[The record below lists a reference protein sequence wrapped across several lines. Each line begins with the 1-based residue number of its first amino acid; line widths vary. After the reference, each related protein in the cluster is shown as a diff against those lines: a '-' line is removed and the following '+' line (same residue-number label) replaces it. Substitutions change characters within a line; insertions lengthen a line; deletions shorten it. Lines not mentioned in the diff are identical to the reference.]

1 MDPSNPAVRSRAEKI
16 YAEMETVFQ
25 PRHTVRKVELASFKH
40 LDHTYYEE
48 TTRALEREGFR
59 PIADIENTTLSE
71 VYPHNRTAL
80 RLFLHREELASAAC
94 YNMRFTG
101 WMRFI
106 TWILRLPRDIRVV
119 EIETEFDDGSFV
131 STTTAV
137 DNHLD
142 PEPGIVQS
150 KFDPSTPIP
159 TLVRTHFGAVAR
171 YRTERP
177 DATPLRLTSYNDL
190 LASQDRQQEL
200 KSEYRRQIGF
210 LTEAEMVRMAGP
222 KREELGRA
230 IYAAMQELH
239 GGAPTP

>member
-1 MDPSNPAVRSRAEKI
+1 MDPSNPAVISRAQKI

-25 PRHTVRKVELASFKH
+25 PRHTVRKVELESFNH
-40 LDHTYYEE
+40 LDHAYYNE

-59 PIADIENTTLSE
+59 QIADIENTTLTE
-71 VYPHNRTAL
+71 VYPHNRTVL
-80 RLFLHREELASAAC
+80 RAFLHREGLASAAC

-137 DNHLD
+137 DNQLD

-150 KFDPSTPIP
+150 KHDPSTPIP
-159 TLVRTHFGAVAR
+159 SLVRTHFTAVTQ
-171 YRTERP
+171 YRAEHP
-177 DATPLRLTSYNDL
+177 DAAPLRLTSYNDL

-200 KSEYRRQIGF
+200 KSEYRRRIGY
-210 LTEAEMVRMAGP
+210 LTEIEMMRMAGP
-222 KREELGRA
+222 KREDLGRA

-239 GGAPTP
+239 GSTPTP